1 MPTDLT
7 EIKVLVSSPGDVVQ
21 ERELIE
27 NVIDEINKTL
37 GERENISLRH
47 LKYESDTHPA
57 FGESAQA
64 EINRQIGDYDIFLG
78 IMWGRF
84 GTKTDNA
91 GSGTEEEFNIAMKR
105 KASGDLIELMFYF
118 KNEPIAPSKI
128 DTTQLQKVQDFR
140 EKMATE
146 HRGYY
151 REFITADE
159 FQSQARIHLNR
170 VVNQWL
176 NNNSSNPVTNKHDE
190 LELEQEIDT
199 NAPLANLNA
208 VLDSPEELDEGI
220 FELAEEGTEALNKVT
235 SSLVNMT
242 DCANLLSDRFAKRT
256 EEANS
261 VTAGDDSAG
270 KKVINSSAEDLDEF
284 VQNMAAEILE
294 HQKNYDTF
302 TDSFSKLALIASED
316 LQQNK
321 ADLQKGIDSI
331 SYYRNSMDV
340 AQVSISDFRGT
351 LFRLP
356 RLTGRFNRS
365 KRKATAVTDDL
376 LNMMEQSINQLVE
389 IELLLERIIED
400 ADITETRDVIEGSV
414 VEDDQV
420 H

>member
-1 MPTDLT
+1 M
-7 EIKVLVSSPGDVVQ
+7 
-21 ERELIE
+21 
-27 NVIDEINKTL
+27 
-37 GERENISLRH
+37 
-47 LKYESDTHPA
+47 
-57 FGESAQA
+57 
-64 EINRQIGDYDIFLG
+64 
-78 IMWGRF
+78 
-84 GTKTDNA
+84 
-91 GSGTEEEFNIAMKR
+91 
-105 KASGDLIELMFYF
+105 
-118 KNEPIAPSKI
+118 
-128 DTTQLQKVQDFR
+128 
-140 EKMATE
+140 
-146 HRGYY
+146 
-151 REFITADE
+151 
-159 FQSQARIHLNR
+159 
-170 VVNQWL
+170 
-176 NNNSSNPVTNKHDE
+176 
-190 LELEQEIDT
+190 
-199 NAPLANLNA
+199 
-208 VLDSPEELDEGI
+208 
-220 FELAEEGTEALNKVT
+220 T